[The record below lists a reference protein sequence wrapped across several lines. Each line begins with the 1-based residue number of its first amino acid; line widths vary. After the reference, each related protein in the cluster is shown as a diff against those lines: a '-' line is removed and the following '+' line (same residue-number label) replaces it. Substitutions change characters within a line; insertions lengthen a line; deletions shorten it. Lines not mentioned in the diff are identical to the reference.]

1 MPLNEIEDVVVM
13 HNKYIMSLSKI
24 LKSRLKV
31 SDIFI
36 VYDVN
41 KSYISI

>member
-1 MPLNEIEDVVVM
+1 MALNEIVNVVVM
-13 HNKYIMSLSKI
+13 QNKYIMSLSKI
-24 LKSRLKV
+24 LKSRLKP

>member
-1 MPLNEIEDVVVM
+1 MTLNEIVVAM
-13 HNKYIMSLSKI
+13 QNKYIMSLSKI
-24 LKSRLKV
+24 LKSRLKL